1 MVVKQCVTIIH
12 SSTQNAYYRYPGSTA
27 CSFLKL
33 CTIVAKMG
41 GLGEIMFVTNI
52 VYVAMITFD
61 NLVDIFIPNMRQ
73 NGLVDAYFVVVISRW
88 IKRNFAIF
96 FCA

>member
-1 MVVKQCVTIIH
+1 
-12 SSTQNAYYRYPGSTA
+12 
-27 CSFLKL
+27 
-33 CTIVAKMG
+33 MG
-41 GLGEIMFVTNI
+41 VLGEIMFVTNI

-61 NLVDIFIPNMRQ
+61 ILVDIFIPNMRQ

-96 FCA
+96 FCAWNEIHRAWKRTSADPMMLFRILWPHLSEFQRLNTSF

>member
-1 MVVKQCVTIIH
+1 
-12 SSTQNAYYRYPGSTA
+12 
-27 CSFLKL
+27 
-33 CTIVAKMG
+33 MG
-41 GLGEIMFVTNI
+41 VLGEIMFVTNI

-61 NLVDIFIPNMRQ
+61 ILVDISIPNMRQ
-73 NGLVDAYFVVVISRW
+73 NGLADAYFVVISRW